1 MFCELSLC
9 RTELIK
15 LLPSRL
21 GFHLHQ
27 FCELVASTD
36 QKTLAGGNAEAQLL
50 LVELVLAYV
59 SLNCIELQRI
69 TLFKVL
75 SY

>member
-1 MFCELSLC
+1 M
-9 RTELIK
+9 
-15 LLPSRL
+15 
-21 GFHLHQ
+21 
-27 FCELVASTD
+27 D

-50 LVELVLAYV
+50 LVELVLANV
-59 SLNCIELQRI
+59 SLNCIELQHI